1 MKDSLR
7 LSKWQGSKLCFRR
20 LLSRQ
25 LRWSADPLVCWS
37 ADPLAGR
44 AAGGSWVGRLTATKR
59 ATGSRPVPKVWR
71 LPRKPKVDVSK
82 CHASHAKC
90 RSAPG
95 DQRRP
100 SAPPDPAQCHKCH
113 ACHAKRRSM
122 WVRDKVASERL
133 KTICDWHS
141 CVWKIVRD
149 KDVCDKVVC
158 VWQRCVRQSCVWQ
171 SSVWSLCVTKLCV
184 CERLC
189 DKVVCARLCVTK
201 LCVCDKDVCDKVACE
216 RLCACGKVVCV
227 WQKCL

>member
-158 VWQRCVRQSCVWQ
+158 VTKMCATK
-171 SSVWSLCVTKLCV
+171 LCVTKFCV
-184 CERLC
+184 KLVC
-189 DKVVCARLCVTK
+189 DKVVCVWK
-201 LCVCDKDVCDKVACE
+201 IVWQGCVCKIMCDKVVCVWQ
-216 RLCACGKVVCV
+216 RCVWQSCVWKIVCVWQSCVCV